1 MVSFGRI
8 EIIFRRKIPQLF
20 IIHHS
25 FFTIHSLIYGAALV
39 STGIVRLDK
48 RAEAPD
54 LYKMGNFFKLT
65 DNDNFVLAAA

>member
-1 MVSFGRI
+1 MIQMISEGDTT
-8 EIIFRRKIPQLF
+8 
-20 IIHHS
+20 IIHYS
-25 FFTIHSLIYGAALV
+25 LFTLHFLYGAALV

-65 DNDNFVLAAA
+65 DNDNAVLAAA